1 MVVVDVKH
9 LAMCLQYNYNKAH
22 IVAVFIRTSGQ
33 KSGHSTCPYF
43 SLLAVSG
50 TLHFVYYIY
59 AEGYP
64 SCTRD
69 LIRNELNEAAETLAN
84 F

>member
-1 MVVVDVKH
+1 
-9 LAMCLQYNYNKAH
+9 MCLQYNYNKAH
-22 IVAVFIRTSGQ
+22 IVAVYPHFRL
-33 KSGHSTCPYF
+33 KVGHSTCPYF

-64 SCTRD
+64 HVPGF
-69 LIRNELNEAAETLAN
+69 IRNELNEAAGNAG
-84 F
+84 